1 MINDLIKPSLSMR
14 NGTQNP
20 EAVHQELSKLNPIFD
35 STPILQTEIS
45 EFLRLR
51 EVQHIIS
58 VCLCDFIWR
67 PFFPRDSLPNNDV
80 VGPFLEEVSKSLSQS
95 GGRSESAW
103 RVLTLR
109 GIDDLS
115 VQSSRAESTLHQVLE
130 ILRPLIIASDLA
142 KFEKD
147 LVRIINESITLW
159 KTARKDEAKFVVKKS
174 PDLSD
179 KENWQAE
186 DIGDFMGAPMPPDG
200 KIDTT
205 GIPPL
210 CLFPNILQVTLGGET
225 VVVHQGSALFPT
237 SHVRIQAVLEKKEHE
252 EELAKAVSDARSKVH
267 ARRISFP
274 TGPNSP
280 VAGKFSM
287 TQT

>member
-1 MINDLIKPSLSMR
+1 
-14 NGTQNP
+14 
-20 EAVHQELSKLNPIFD
+20 LNPIFD
-35 STPILQTEIS
+35 STPIWQTEIS

-51 EVQHIIS
+51 GVQHVIS

-67 PFFPRDSLPNNDV
+67 PFFPRNSLPNNDV

-115 VQSSRAESTLHQVLE
+115 VESSRAEFPLHGVLE
-130 ILRPLIIASDLA
+130 ILRPLTIASESVE
-142 KFEKD
+142 FEKD
-147 LVRIINESITLW
+147 LIKIINEAVTLW
-159 KTARKDEAKFVVKKS
+159 KTARKDEAKFLVEKR
-174 PDLSD
+174 PDPSD

-186 DIGDFMGAPMPPDG
+186 DIQGLVGASMPPDE

-205 GIPPL
+205 GIPSL
-210 CLFPNILQVTLGGET
+210 CLFPSILQITSGGET

-237 SHVRIQAVLEKKEHE
+237 SHVWIQAVLEKKEHE
-252 EELAKAVSDARSKVH
+252 EELAKAVSDARSKVN
-267 ARRISFP
+267 ARRISCP

-280 VAGKFSM
+280 VVGKFSM